1 MNENEFENVNPEA
14 PETEEIVNEETIST
28 EEPAVELEEVV
39 ADEIFES
46 DAEEPQSEDVQE
58 ESETVTDREEF
69 FADGETVAEAFIE
82 TPKKKSKALMIV
94 LIVIIAI
101 ALIFGGFFLVFG
113 SPLYNKLG
121 LDKSEYG
128 SFPDMMH
135 CTFEQMT
142 NKSSNKYNNLGYA
155 NPSGKTIEEISEE
168 LGVSLEEF
176 LETYN
181 LPADMSGDTEEMA
194 AYYTM
199 PVKVFAQMYGIDFA
213 TLKEAYSIPD
223 ETTPDIPTTLG
234 DKIVSLFGGNKK
246 TEAIDEN
253 TPWGKVMDEMTLAT
267 YVGEEQLEQFKEFYG
282 ITADITGETR
292 YKEVRRAVEEAQMR
306 MVAEAQSEEN
316 NAETEDN
323 DIDIDNSSLTESE
336 TPNIEEE
343 ADTDENAETAE

>member
-14 PETEEIVNEETIST
+14 PETEEIVNEEAVSA
-28 EEPAVELEEVV
+28 EEPAVEAEEVV
-39 ADEIFES
+39 EEEFFET
-46 DAEEPQSEDVQE
+46 DAEEPQSEDVQD
-58 ESETVTDREEF
+58 ESVTDGEEF
-69 FADGETVAEAFIE
+69 FTDGETMAEAFVE
-82 TPKKKSKALMIV
+82 TPKKKSKAFMIV
-94 LIVIIAI
+94 LIIIIAI

-155 NPSGKTIEEISEE
+155 NPSGKTIAEISDE

-181 LPADMSGDTEEMA
+181 LPADMPGDTEEMA

-223 ETTPDIPTTLG
+223 ETTPDIPKTLG
-234 DKIVSLFGGNKK
+234 DKIASLFGGNKK

-306 MVAEAQSEEN
+306 MVAEAESEEN
-316 NAETEDN
+316 EAETEGN
-323 DIDIDNSSLTESE
+323 DINADDSSLKESE
-336 TPNIEEE
+336 TPDTDVETN
-343 ADTDENAETAE
+343 TDENAETAE

>member
-1 MNENEFENVNPEA
+1 MNENEFENVNPETSEA
-14 PETEEIVNEETIST
+14 EEVVNEE
-28 EEPAVELEEVV
+28 AV
-39 ADEIFES
+39 S
-46 DAEEPQSEDVQE
+46 AEEPVAEAEEVFAEEISETEDAEPEEFQE
-58 ESETVTDREEF
+58 ELEAVTDGEESL
-69 FADGETVAEAFIE
+69 ADGEAAPEAVVE
-82 TPKKKSKALMIV
+82 APKKKSKALMIV

-113 SPLYNKLG
+113 SLLYNKLG

-155 NPSGKTIEEISEE
+155 NPSGKTIEEISDE
-168 LGVSLEEF
+168 LGISLEEF

-181 LPADMSGDTEEMA
+181 LPEDMPGDTEEMA

-223 ETTPDIPTTLG
+223 ETTPDIPKTLG

-246 TEAIDEN
+246 TETIDEN
-253 TPWGKVMDEMTLAT
+253 TAWGKVMDEMTLAT

-292 YKEVRRAVEEAQMR
+292 YKEVRRAVEDAQMR
-306 MVAEAQSEEN
+306 MVAEAQNEEN
-316 NAETEDN
+316 DAETEGGDVN
-323 DIDIDNSSLTESE
+323 ADDSALTEDEAPNTDAE
-336 TPNIEEE
+336 TN
-343 ADTDENAETAE
+343 TDENAE